1 MRKMNFVAVL
11 AIVLLSAS
19 CGVKKTGS
27 PANEPVKIVDKKWQL
42 IELNGSPV
50 AATINGKVPYLKL
63 NSADSRFEASGGCN
77 GMGGEFSLLQGNRVK
92 FGRGMST
99 MMACQDMTVE
109 QGLGRM
115 FEQVDNYAIN
125 GNTLSFSKARMAPV
139 AKFKLMEDQSAALAG
154 TWELNYI
161 SGPRIAFEGLF
172 PDKKPTLVFDVANK
186 RVSGNGGC
194 NNFNGSV
201 NIDGPSIK
209 FGPAA
214 ATMMA
219 CPGQGE
225 PLFFKTLDEITSFSV
240 DGSTLNLIMGDIAVM
255 RFQKK

>member
-1 MRKMNFVAVL
+1 MRKINFVAVL
-11 AIVLLSAS
+11 AIVLLSAGCAVNKPS
-19 CGVKKTGS
+19 S
-27 PANEPVKIVDKKWQL
+27 PGNESIKIADQKWQL
-42 IELNGSPV
+42 VELNGSPV

-63 NSADSRFEASGGCN
+63 NSADSRYEATGGCN
-77 GMGGEFSLLQGNRVK
+77 GMGGEFKLLEGNRVK
-92 FGRGMST
+92 FERGMST

-115 FEQVDNYAIN
+115 FEQVDNYSIN

-154 TWELNYI
+154 TWELDYI

-201 NIDGPSIK
+201 NIDGASIK

-214 ATMMA
+214 STKMA

-225 PLFFKTLDEITSFSV
+225 PLFFKTLDQISSFSV
-240 DGSTLNLIMGDIAVM
+240 DGNTLNLIMGDIAMM
-255 RFQKK
+255 RFKKK